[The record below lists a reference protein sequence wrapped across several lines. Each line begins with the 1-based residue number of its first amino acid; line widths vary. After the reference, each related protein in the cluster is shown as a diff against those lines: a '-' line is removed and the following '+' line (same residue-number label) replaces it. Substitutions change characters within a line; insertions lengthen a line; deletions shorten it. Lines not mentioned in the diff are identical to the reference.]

1 MLKTNKTGW
10 LKKTIHLDFWVY
22 VLFLT
27 TNGERKY
34 ESMEKISIWVCIKQ
48 KIWLLKHM
56 ADAELHRLEAHTAME
71 YASSVV
77 SYEDARIKRLRKFL
91 ADAEKT
97 V

>member
-1 MLKTNKTGW
+1 MLKINKTGW

-48 KIWLLKHM
+48 KIWLLKHIKM
-56 ADAELHRLEAHTAME
+56 PRKICTLLTQKLETHH
-71 YASSVV
+71 
-77 SYEDARIKRLRKFL
+77 K
-91 ADAEKT
+91 EK
-97 V
+97 

>member
-1 MLKTNKTGW
+1 MNLYQHLKR
-10 LKKTIHLDFWVY
+10 IMRR
-22 VLFLT
+22 LT
-27 TNGERKY
+27 PGEMAAA
-34 ESMEKISIWVCIKQ
+34 E
-48 KIWLLKHM
+48 L

>member
-1 MLKTNKTGW
+1 MTITQQLKR
-10 LKKTIHLDFWVY
+10 IIRR
-22 VLFLT
+22 LT
-27 TNGERKY
+27 PVEMAAA
-34 ESMEKISIWVCIKQ
+34 E
-48 KIWLLKHM
+48 L

-91 ADAEKT
+91 SDAEKA